1 MAGNGLALWQGARRQ
16 KGRGTESV
24 GRLPQSAPPPP
35 GRPAD
40 WHGHGLLLGALS
52 PFLGVLYHQGSLQAV
67 LGPVYFGR
75 QRSGNSCC
83 GPVRFEHRLVNGL
96 LECVAMT
103 MPHLGVASGL
113 SAGLGSRG
121 QVLACG
127 WVGGGGRLDGERQP
141 QPGRGRR
148 ARSFVR
154 QLQFSGELLAG
165 TGNPRICVCVC
176 V

>member
-40 WHGHGLLLGALS
+40 WHGPGLLLGALS
-52 PFLGVLYHQGSLQAV
+52 PFLGVLYHQESLQAV

-113 SAGLGSRG
+113 SAGLGCN
-121 QVLACG
+121 VLYMCTFHNNKMS
-127 WVGGGGRLDGERQP
+127 D
-141 QPGRGRR
+141 R
-148 ARSFVR
+148 ARRHARRVFKMSPTRCFDKSTR
-154 QLQFSGELLAG
+154 HLES
-165 TGNPRICVCVC
+165 
-176 V
+176 